1 MGIFLNTNPLF
12 SIDLRNIG
20 KDWACNPAGSVAFS
34 FHSLEMN
41 KFSEILTHPG
51 SSHKDEF
58 LACCLLISVHEVPVV
73 RREPTPEDLTDPQI
87 AVVDVGGKHEPELG
101 NFDHHQFPRDHA
113 PTCSLSLVLMAMG
126 LYEDAKQYCDWLEIT
141 EWFDTRGPQE
151 TAAWLGVERELLS
164 KLNSTVDLTLLRRF
178 AGMSEI
184 RTGEPMWEVMRWI
197 GNDLIGYLK
206 SLREKLNEIAR
217 VSEIWEIG
225 EHGASFRVLYLP
237 RYANC
242 PEDASA
248 GLGRYAAALPEDS
261 QVVGMVYPDRRGA
274 GFALSRY
281 NDDPGLDFT
290 RIESEP
296 DVHFA
301 HSRGFV
307 AKTSAVDCERIKQL
321 LCKSRVTR

>member
-1 MGIFLNTNPLF
+1 
-12 SIDLRNIG
+12 
-20 KDWACNPAGSVAFS
+20 
-34 FHSLEMN
+34 MN
-41 KFSEILTHPG
+41 KFSEIVTHPG

-58 LACCLLISVHEVPVV
+58 LACCLLIAVHEAPVM
-73 RREPTPEDLTDPQI
+73 RREPTPEDLGNPQT
-87 AVVDVGGKHEPELG
+87 AVVDVGGEHQPELG

-126 LYEDAKQYCDWLEIT
+126 LYEDARRYCDWLEIT

-151 TAAWLGVERELLS
+151 TAAWLGVERELLA

-184 RTGEPMWEVMRWI
+184 RAGEAMWEVMSWV
-197 GNDLIGYLK
+197 GSDLIGYLK

-217 VSEIWEIG
+217 VSEIWKIG
-225 EHGASFRVLYLP
+225 EGEESFRVLFLP
-237 RYANC
+237 RSTNFSD
-242 PEDASA
+242 DASA
-248 GLGRYAAALPEDS
+248 GLARYASGLPEGQ

-281 NDDPGLDFT
+281 NDYLGLDFT
-290 RIESEP
+290 QIEAEP

-301 HSRGFV
+301 HNRGFV
-307 AKTSAVDCERIKQL
+307 AKTSAVDLDRIKEL
-321 LCKSRVTR
+321 LRKSRVTR